1 MTFDQAFHQLLGHE
15 GGYSNHPNDTGKE
28 TMWGITERV
37 ARAHGYTGHMRDL
50 PVALAKQIYRASY
63 WDAVRADELPAP
75 VRYSVFDAAVNSGV
89 GQSVKWLQRALGVS
103 DDGAM
108 GPKTLAAAQAADGHV
123 LKAKMLG
130 ARLQFMT
137 DLPSWP
143 SFGRGW
149 ARRVASLLVTP

>member
-1 MTFDQAFHQLLGHE
+1 MQFDEAFHALLGHE

-28 TMWGITERV
+28 TMWGVTERV
-37 ARAHGYTGHMRDL
+37 ARAHGYQGAMRDL
-50 PVALAKQIYRASY
+50 PVALAKQIYRAAY
-63 WDAVRADELPAP
+63 WDAVRADELPAV

-89 GQSVKWLQRALGVS
+89 GQSVKWLQRALGVA
-103 DDGAM
+103 DDGAI
-108 GPKTLAAAQAADGHV
+108 GPKTLAAAKAADGQA

-137 DLPSWP
+137 DLATWP

-149 ARRVASLLVTP
+149 ARRVASLLVQP

>member
-1 MTFDQAFHQLLGHE
+1 MKFDEAFTQLLGHE
-15 GGYSNHPNDTGKE
+15 GGYSDHKADPGGA
-28 TMWGITERV
+28 TMWGVTERV
-37 ARAHGYTGHMRDL
+37 ARAHGYQGPMRDL
-50 PVALAKQIYRASY
+50 PVSLAKQIYRAAY
-63 WDAVRADELPAP
+63 WDAVQADQLPAP

-89 GQSVKWLQRALGVS
+89 SQSVKWLQRALGVS
-103 DDGAM
+103 DDGAI

-137 DLPSWP
+137 DLATWP

>member
-1 MTFDQAFHQLLGHE
+1 MKFDEAFTQLLGHE
-15 GGYSNHPNDTGKE
+15 GGYVDNPADPGKA
-28 TMWGITERV
+28 TMWGVTERV

-50 PVALAKQIYRASY
+50 PVALAKQIYRAAY
-63 WDAVRADELPAP
+63 WDAVQADQLPAP

-103 DDGAM
+103 DDGAI
-108 GPKTLAAAQAADGHV
+108 GPKTLAAAQAVDGQA

-137 DLPSWP
+137 DLATWP